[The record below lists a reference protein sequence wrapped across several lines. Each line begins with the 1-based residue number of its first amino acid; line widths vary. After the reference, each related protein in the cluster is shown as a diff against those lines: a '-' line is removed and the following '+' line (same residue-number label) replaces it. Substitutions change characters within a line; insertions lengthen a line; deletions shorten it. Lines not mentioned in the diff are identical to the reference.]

1 MKSKQI
7 KLAAIMLIGAV
18 LTMLGGCLNPVSLD
32 DYGYVVSI
40 GVDSGTAKKYYVTL
54 ALQRASLTQGNEKD
68 GGAILLAAEGDSLVQ
83 AIDAIESNV
92 SNALNFTRTNFIM
105 FSREVAQR
113 GDIEDFLSFSFD
125 EIKMRKSALV
135 VITDQT
141 VHEFFGGLSA
151 NNSANITKLQ
161 ASLLRDQK
169 DTGTIIMTN
178 VSGFFEACVE
188 GRFDVCAP
196 LGFYDADIITD
207 MQQKTLE
214 AEGKD
219 PLSDIETGDRVGGL
233 KSATAGVALFDG
245 WTMTGELNGEETQF
259 LNIIKGDYEN
269 GDFVLVA
276 DDGSQVVILA
286 KLETY
291 SRNVRSDTI
300 YSDDICVDVK
310 IVLTISVLQYNG
322 EMSYDELSEWVSKET
337 IQYMTENLDY
347 VLNKC
352 KECQCDAAMFGTTIS
367 KCFSSVDSWQNY
379 DWKAR
384 YQNLSPQYDIEII
397 VTDKMRD

>member
-7 KLAAIMLIGAV
+7 KLAAIMLIGAA

-40 GVDSGTAKKYYVTL
+40 GVDSGTTKKYYVTL

-83 AIDAIESNV
+83 AIDVIESNV